1 MNTFKKRIYNILP
14 KEINSRV
21 VFQGKKLGSF
31 FSLKDPINKAHQTNL
46 VYGYTYDGN
55 PTTIHYI
62 GETKVRFETRTNEHA
77 VSDKN
82 SSVYKHAATH
92 NYSIQKDNFK
102 IIETG
107 FNKTLDRKIAESI
120 YIKEFKP
127 SLNEQ
132 IQSYSLKL
140 FN

>member
-1 MNTFKKRIYNILP
+1 M
-14 KEINSRV
+14 
-21 VFQGKKLGSF
+21 
-31 FSLKDPINKAHQTNL
+31 
-46 VYGYTYDGN
+46 
-55 PTTIHYI
+55 HYI

-102 IIETG
+102 ILETG
-107 FNKTLDRKIAESI
+107 FSKTLDRKIAESI
-120 YIKEFKP
+120 YIKELKP